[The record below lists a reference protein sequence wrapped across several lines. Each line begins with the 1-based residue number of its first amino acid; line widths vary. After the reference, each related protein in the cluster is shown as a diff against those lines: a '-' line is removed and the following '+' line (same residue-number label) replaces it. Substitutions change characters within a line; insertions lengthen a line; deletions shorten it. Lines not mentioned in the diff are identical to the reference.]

1 MQINRQIFLTI
12 TALVITLLF
21 FEYTNTDI
29 ALQNYF
35 YDFNTHTWLIDRNEP
50 ILKFIFYKGIKNLL
64 IIFAVCI
71 LFSLIFL
78 RKKKIIKEYQKGL
91 ILIVLAAI
99 FIPLTIGALKSAT
112 NTPCPKNIEH
122 FGGTYPD
129 IKVLDTYPKDFKQ
142 KKRIKCWPAGHASG
156 GFALFSLFFLF
167 KDKKNRKKALA
178 IALAVGWSMSLYKMF
193 IGDHFLSHSLVTMEI
208 AWLIVL
214 LLEKYLKSTSNNP
227 KHIF

>member
-12 TALVITLLF
+12 ITLVITILF

-29 ALQNYF
+29 ALQRYF
-35 YDFNTHTWLIDRNEP
+35 YDFNTHTWLINRDEP
-50 ILKFIFYKGIKNLL
+50 VLKFIFYNGIKKLL

-71 LFSLIFL
+71 LFSLIFF

-99 FIPLTIGALKSAT
+99 FVPLTIGALKKAT
-112 NTPCPKNIEH
+112 NTPCPKNIEY

-129 IKVLDTYPKDFKQ
+129 IKVLDTYPKSFKQ

-167 KDKKNRKKALA
+167 KNRKNRKKALVA
-178 IALAVGWSMSLYKMF
+178 ALVVGWSMSLYKMF
-193 IGDHFLSHSLVTMEI
+193 IGDHFLSHSIVTMEI

-214 LLEKYLKSTSNNP
+214 LLEKYLNSFFQKKKT
-227 KHIF
+227 